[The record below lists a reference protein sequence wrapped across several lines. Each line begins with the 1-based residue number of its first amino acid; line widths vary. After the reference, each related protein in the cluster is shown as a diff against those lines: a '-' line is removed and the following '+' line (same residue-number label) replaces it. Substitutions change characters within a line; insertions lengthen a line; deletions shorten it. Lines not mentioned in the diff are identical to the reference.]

1 MWFTPTGPIDWTPAL
16 KHLSQAHP
24 QFARVIKR
32 VGPCTL
38 QPRRDYFV
46 VLCKAIFNQQLS
58 MKAAATLYGRFCANF
73 PGKKPTPQ
81 RLIDLA
87 AADPEVFRR
96 GGVSRQKNLYL
107 IDLAKHFAD
116 GEIPTR
122 RLGTMSDEEVIE
134 SLTRVH
140 GIGRWTAEMFLMFTL
155 NRPDVWPVDDL
166 GLRKGA
172 QKLFGLKRPPE
183 LKKLMQL
190 GEPLRPW
197 RTVATWYI
205 WRGMDFLDAEKKS

>member
-1 MWFTPTGPIDWTPAL
+1 MARII
-16 KHLSQAHP
+16 KH
-24 QFARVIKR
+24 

-58 MKAAATLYGRFCANF
+58 MKAAATLYGRFCDLF
-73 PGKKPTPQ
+73 PAKRPTPKI
-81 RLIDLA
+81 LLDLVA
-87 AADPEVFRR
+87 RDPEIFRR
-96 GGVSRQKNLYL
+96 AGSSRQKNLYL

-116 GEIPTR
+116 NEIPTR
-122 RLGTMSDEEVIE
+122 RLVTMSDDEVIE

-140 GIGRWTAEMFLMFTL
+140 GIGRWTAEMFLIFTL

-172 QKLFGLKRPPE
+172 QILFELRRPPM
-183 LKKLMQL
+183 LKKLIAL
-190 GEPLRPW
+190 GEPFRPW
-197 RTVATWYI
+197 RSVATWYL
-205 WRGMDFLDAEKKS
+205 WRGSDVLAK